1 MRKVYEYRNKAQ
13 AELVVTSPSGK
24 TRFKYKFTGGV
35 MDPKNKIHAK
45 HTTDNVIMQQA
56 LENSEYFNKS
66 VFLVAS
72 FGTAPIAETMPVVRN
87 AAPTQPAAQP
97 IQAQPKT
104 AAKKT
109 AKTAKAVEAPE
120 TEPVQTVDNPE
131 DEVRTFE
138 DVTNLGAAI
147 SILMSE
153 GGVDGADVTTIE
165 GVLKAA
171 KEKNI
176 SFPNLK

>member
-1 MRKVYEYRNKAQ
+1 
-13 AELVVTSPSGK
+13 
-24 TRFKYKFTGGV
+24 

-72 FGTAPIAETMPVVRN
+72 FGTAPIAETIPVVRN
-87 AAPTQPAAQP
+87 AASTQPASQP

-104 AAKKT
+104 AAKKA
-109 AKTAKAVEAPE
+109 AKGVKNVVEETQETDPE
-120 TEPVQTVDNPE
+120 QTTE
-131 DEVRTFE
+131 EVRTFE
-138 DVTNLGAAI
+138 DVTTIGAAI
-147 SILMSE
+147 SILMGE

-165 GVLKAA
+165 GVHKVA

>member
-1 MRKVYEYRNKAQ
+1 
-13 AELVVTSPSGK
+13 
-24 TRFKYKFTGGV
+24 

-56 LENSEYFNKS
+56 LEKSEYFNKS

-87 AAPTQPAAQP
+87 AASTQPASQP

-104 AAKKT
+104 AAKKA
-109 AKTAKAVEAPE
+109 AKNAKVVEAPE
-120 TEPVQTVDNPE
+120 TEPVQKVDNPE
-131 DEVRTFE
+131 DVDNPGDEVRTFE
-138 DVTNLGAAI
+138 DVTTIGAAI
-147 SILMSE
+147 SILMGE

-165 GVLKAA
+165 GVHKVA